1 MPEQEN
7 KAQTAKSSRFIKFAL
22 IISFILG
29 VGLIAI
35 FSMSLD
41 SFRKPIM
48 DELSQ
53 MTGLSIEIDSLEL
66 SLSRGLSLRGT
77 GLKVN
82 SKDNSRQIFSAED
95 LFLDAEL
102 EPLLNRQLKINKI
115 TLVKPAMDVAFDP
128 TPDLT
133 ALPKSPQ
140 TKETHG
146 SKTSI
151 PFEQTK
157 KTVTEPEGDLMEPI
171 RKVLEREDLSLRSVE
186 IKDAVLTLVRPK
198 AHSLPARKIPV
209 LANARF
215 DLSRPNSDQVN
226 IEGKLSQVQIEG
238 LSFTGTLKARDFLAK
253 HIPVNVDM
261 ESTSLPITRINT
273 LVKTFAGPEV
283 MPVKLESGQ
292 VEKIFIHLEGLV
304 DPNHDPL
311 REVVMKSGIKISNLK
326 FPIPDNEIQKSV
338 VLPHL
343 EGEGVWQKGTLNY
356 KFNGTLLDGT
366 IQSNL
371 IVNLP
376 GALEGSF
383 AGTFNSETRL
393 KEINLASAKFDLPEK
408 WAPITGTA
416 NSSIRVQGPIGQM
429 SSNIRTDVNLEI
441 SDLSSGSAENLTTA
455 KQAALSLRQ
464 KSPQRTLARV
474 QIKDALYSNIAVK
487 TVTANLKFSPEKI
500 SLTNGRMAPANGVIL
515 FSGDFRPQPNTYII
529 RLNGDKL
536 HVEDF
541 MKGQMEGSG
550 FFKGM
555 FQGNLNTAQNIQQ
568 KGKPVLFPHVAS
580 GLSGKLSVQL
590 KEGGITTIPAIDGLL
605 ALLNP
610 TSIVTAQKK
619 GINYD
624 TLGGDFKIWNGKTV
638 TDNFAL
644 KGPQINLMALAAA
657 NLVTGKLDGEIKVI
671 PMQLVDSVV
680 KAIPL
685 LGKILT
691 GGGKGGV
698 VESYFRLGGT
708 LEKPELTLQE
718 GKTLFG
724 KPLSILEELV
734 KTPGNIAESLKPE

>member
-1 MPEQEN
+1 MPEPEN

-41 SFRKPIM
+41 SFRKPIV

-66 SLSRGLSLRGT
+66 SLSHGLSLRGT

-102 EPLLNRQLKINKI
+102 EPLLNRQLKISKI
-115 TLVKPAMDVAFDP
+115 TLVKPAMDVALDP
-128 TPDLT
+128 APDST

-140 TKETHG
+140 TEKTHDP
-146 SKTSI
+146 KTSI

-171 RKVLEREDLSLRSVE
+171 RKVLEREDLSLRAVE

-198 AHSLPARKIPV
+198 ADSLPAREIPV

-215 DLSRPNSDQVN
+215 DLSRPNSGQIN

-238 LSFTGTLKARDFLAK
+238 LNFTGTLKSRDFLAK

-273 LVKTFAGPEV
+273 LVKTFAGPGA

-292 VEKIFIHLEGLV
+292 VEKIFVHLEGLV

-366 IQSNL
+366 IKSNL

-393 KEINLASAKFDLPEK
+393 KEINLASAKFDLPGK

-416 NSSIRVQGPIGQM
+416 NGSIRAQGPIGQV

-455 KQAALSLRQ
+455 KQATLSLRQ

-474 QIKDALYSNIAVK
+474 QIKDALYNNIAVK
-487 TVTANLKFSPEKI
+487 TVAANLKFSPEKI
-500 SLTNGRMAPANGVIL
+500 SLTNGRMVPANGVIL

-529 RLNGDKL
+529 RLKGDKL

-541 MKGQMEGSG
+541 MKGKMEGSG

-555 FQGNLNTAQNIQQ
+555 FQGNLNTAQKIQQ
-568 KGKPVLFPHVAS
+568 KGKPVLFSHVAS

-610 TSIVTAQKK
+610 ASIVTAQKK

-644 KGPQINLMALAAA
+644 KGPQMNLVALAAA

-708 LEKPELTLQE
+708 LEEPELTLQE